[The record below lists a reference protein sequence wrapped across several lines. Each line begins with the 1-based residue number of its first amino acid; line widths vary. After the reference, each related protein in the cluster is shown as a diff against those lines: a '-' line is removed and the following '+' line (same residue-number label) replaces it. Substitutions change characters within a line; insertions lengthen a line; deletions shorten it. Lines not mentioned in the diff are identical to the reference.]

1 MTALTVRKDCMIT
14 TEDVKKLREATGARV
29 MDCKKALEEAAGDF
43 AKAVKL
49 VEAKG
54 LARAEKNADRETK
67 AGFIANY
74 VHMTGMTAALVEVVC
89 ETDFVAKNQE
99 FRDLAREIAM
109 QVVAMNPE
117 SVEALLEQ
125 EFIKDPSKTIGEML
139 KALSGKIGEKMVV
152 NRFVRYELGA

>member
-1 MTALTVRKDCMIT
+1 MAIT
-14 TEDVKKLREATGARV
+14 TEDVKKLRETTGARI
-29 MDCKKALEEAAGDF
+29 MDCKKALEEANGDF
-43 AKAVKL
+43 AQAVKL

-54 LARAEKNADRETK
+54 MARAEKNLDRETK

-99 FRDLAREIAM
+99 YRDLAREVAM

-117 SVEALLEQ
+117 SVSELLEQ

-139 KALSGKIGEKMVV
+139 KALSGKIGEKMEIR
-152 NRFVRYELGA
+152 RFVRYELGA

>member
-1 MTALTVRKDCMIT
+1 MVIT
-14 TEDVKKLREATGARV
+14 TEDVKKLREATGARI
-29 MDCKKALEEAAGDF
+29 MDCKKALEEAKGDF
-43 AKAVKL
+43 AKAVTL

-109 QVVAMNPE
+109 QVTAMNPA
-117 SVEALLEQ
+117 SVDELLEQ

-139 KALSGKIGEKMVV
+139 KSLSGKIGEKMVI